1 MKYFAAANAVNYK
14 ENPSD
19 EICVQLF
26 LLLVV
31 KVILG
36 ED

>member
-1 MKYFAAANAVNYK
+1 MPTSVNYDG
-14 ENPSD
+14 NPFD